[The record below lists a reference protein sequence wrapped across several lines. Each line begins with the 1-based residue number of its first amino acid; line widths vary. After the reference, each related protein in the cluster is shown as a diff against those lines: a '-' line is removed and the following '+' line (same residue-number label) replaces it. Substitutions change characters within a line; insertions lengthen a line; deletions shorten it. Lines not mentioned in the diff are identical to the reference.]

1 MAPSAYLDAH
11 FDGGAMKE
19 VVGEFAEAATGGGDG
34 LTLAFSASSLPLK
47 HRWRNNGLS
56 ADFLADYVTTF
67 FPKEEGDPASLSR
80 QEDIRSAVN
89 YVANELLE
97 NAMKYSESAPTTI
110 NLVLAADSIVFSE
123 TNCASAEHGQAFRQ
137 FVRELTDSDPSEM
150 YLRQLERSAET
161 GGSGLGLLTMVN
173 DYGAKLAWQF
183 QDLQDGSMRITTQ
196 VRLEI

>member
-1 MAPSAYLDAH
+1 MT
-11 FDGGAMKE
+11 E
-19 VVGEFAEAATGGGDG
+19 VVGEFTEAAGASGDG
-34 LTLAFSASSLPLK
+34 LTLSFSASALPLK

-67 FPKEEGDPASLSR
+67 FPREEGDPASQAR
-80 QEDIRSAVN
+80 QDDIRGAVN

-97 NAMKYSESAPTTI
+97 NAMKYSDASPTTI
-110 NLVLAADSIVFSE
+110 TLVLAEDAIVFTE
-123 TNCASAEHGQAFRQ
+123 TNIASAAHAAAFRG
-137 FVRELTDSDPSEM
+137 FVRELADSDPSEM
-150 YLRQLERSAET
+150 YMRQLERSAET

-183 QDLQDGSMRITTQ
+183 QDLGDGATRVTTQ